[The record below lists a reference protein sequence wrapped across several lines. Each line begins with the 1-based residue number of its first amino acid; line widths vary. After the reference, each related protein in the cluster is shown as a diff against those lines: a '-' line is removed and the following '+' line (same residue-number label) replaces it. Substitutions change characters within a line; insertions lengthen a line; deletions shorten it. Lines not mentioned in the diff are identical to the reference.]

1 MILDPVNFAVAQNIK
16 RLREK
21 QKLSMDELSRLSGVS
36 KSMLAQIERGD
47 GNPTLSS
54 LWKIANGMRVP
65 FDTLTARP
73 KPDYQIIRL
82 PDIQPILEDEGRV
95 KNYSVFPDDEG
106 RRFSVYYMELD
117 PGSFW
122 CSDPHVIGT
131 TEFITLIRGTLE
143 IVAGEQTFTIH
154 PSESIRFP
162 GDTAHSYRNLDEGPT
177 ALHLIMYT
185 P

>member
-1 MILDPVNFAVAQNIK
+1 MDPVNFAVAQNIK

-65 FDTLTARP
+65 FDALTARP
-73 KPDYQIIRL
+73 KPDYQIICL
-82 PDIQPILEDEGRV
+82 PDIQPILE
-95 KNYSVFPDDEG
+95 DEG

-122 CSDPHVIGT
+122 RSDPHIVGT
-131 TEFITLIRGTLE
+131 IEFITLIRGTLE
-143 IVAGEQTFTIH
+143 IVAGEQTFTIR
-154 PSESIRFP
+154 PGESIRFP
-162 GDTAHSYRNLDEGPT
+162 GDTVHSYRNLDPDST

>member
-1 MILDPVNFAVAQNIK
+1 MDPVNFAVAQNIK

-65 FDTLTARP
+65 FDALTARP

-82 PDIQPILEDEGRV
+82 PDIQPILEDEGR
-95 KNYSVFPDDEG
+95 
-106 RRFSVYYMELD
+106 RFSVYYMELD

-122 CSDPHVIGT
+122 RSDPHIVGT
-131 TEFITLIRGTLE
+131 IEFITLIRGTLE
-143 IVAGEQTFTIH
+143 IVAGEQTFTIR
-154 PSESIRFP
+154 PGESIRFP
-162 GDTAHSYRNLDEGPT
+162 GDTVHSYRNLDPDST

>member
-1 MILDPVNFAVAQNIK
+1 MEINAVVSENAR
-16 RLREK
+16 RLREEK
-21 QKLSMDELSRLSGVS
+21 RLTLDEAARLTGVS
-36 KSMLAQIERGD
+36 RSMLAQIERGD

-65 FDTLTARP
+65 FDALTARP

-122 CSDPHVIGT
+122 RSDPHIVGT
-131 TEFITLIRGTLE
+131 IEFITLIRGTLE
-143 IVAGEQTFTIH
+143 IVAGEQTFTIR
-154 PSESIRFP
+154 PGESIRFP
-162 GDTAHSYRNLDEGPT
+162 GDTVHSYRNLDPDST

>member
-1 MILDPVNFAVAQNIK
+1 MDPVNFAVAQNIK

-65 FDTLTARP
+65 FDALTARP

-82 PDIQPILEDEGRV
+82 PDIQPILE
-95 KNYSVFPDDEG
+95 G

-122 CSDPHVIGT
+122 RSDPHIVGT
-131 TEFITLIRGTLE
+131 IEFITLIRGTLE
-143 IVAGEQTFTIH
+143 IVAGEQTFTIR
-154 PSESIRFP
+154 PGESIRFP
-162 GDTAHSYRNLDEGPT
+162 GDTVHSYRNLDPDST